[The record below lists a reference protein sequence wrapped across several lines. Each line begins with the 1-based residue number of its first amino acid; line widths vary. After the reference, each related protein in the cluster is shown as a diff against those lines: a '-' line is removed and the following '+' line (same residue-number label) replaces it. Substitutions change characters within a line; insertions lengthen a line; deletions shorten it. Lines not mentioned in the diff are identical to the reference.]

1 MKNQKNES
9 SSGKARTSALD
20 GLGSAPAVEAR
31 PDWVT
36 DMDAPLLRRAA
47 QRKRRV
53 GDEQEVVDSSSDG
66 VVMSDVTGTVVAQLD
81 SALISGATS
90 GASSAAASVTTTGLT
105 AAGVT
110 GTAAGAASAASALA
124 ASSATAVTT
133 TTLSTAASVGS
144 FSSLASVAGG
154 AVALG
159 AAGGGGGGGSGVVAS
174 DPTPLPP
181 SNPYPGPDAQTL
193 DLGHTGDAHAVH
205 RLSVDGAALP
215 AGILN
220 KSLVIDLGANFGAYQ
235 GTLFYTDKTGDVVT
249 THVVVY
255 RDVNNVLGTAVNDQI
270 SGHVGANVLD
280 GAGGDDVIY
289 GGGGL
294 DTLRGGA
301 GQDWVL
307 FTPLTRGE
315 AAGPYDDGV
324 YVNLAGTHA
333 SLSGVVGIYRSA
345 SQTNGAFMEASGF
358 EHVAGSQGADTLI
371 GSDADNILV
380 GFAGDDWLEG
390 GDGNDQLFGGAA
402 QSLGNQLFGGA
413 GKDFF
418 WAGYDLNPVLRA
430 LTITGTTELL
440 SSTGAFEP
448 LLDVTGISEVVNTSV
463 VRDWNAA
470 EDGLLVSAT
479 AVAVIGGL
487 YGQANWNG
495 ADVVDLRTHVSNLG
509 VENLGIIKVAAGA
522 GNNQIY
528 TTNGIEQLWVGYQFP
543 LTGGWV
549 NGMGSLDTSG
559 VASDII
565 WGWDDQTNRRDQLH
579 VAFNS
584 TAVIGLLQGKADWS
598 ANDTVDLRQQV
609 TNAGSIVVSTGAGN
623 NTVYGSSGADLV
635 YGSSGAGHYNQVW
648 SGAGVDVL
656 YVGTNRN
663 AADGASSTVAS
674 RDLIWD
680 YSAVNDMLN
689 VSSAGVAVLA
699 LLDGLS
705 NWDSDNTVDFSTMHI
720 NNSGIVMIALG
731 AGNDRFQ
738 GSTGAD
744 HVYGGSSTVNG
755 NQLWG
760 GAGADR
766 FYVGYNYNP
775 LAGAVDDA
783 AGRSELAPGETGVDV
798 IHDWQ
803 NNVDALTIGSRGQ
816 AVIGGLGVSGWTN
829 WSGND
834 TVNVSTATNLGVI
847 KLAAGT
853 GTNNL
858 YLSSGTDQVW
868 SGYQFTRTGSGFSD
882 YTIDGYATPTVL
894 TTSVDVL
901 WGWDSQSLR
910 RDQLNVSAQGTAV
923 MASLQGMNPDD
934 ANRWD
939 GNDTV
944 DLRTQV
950 NNAGLIDIAAGA
962 GSNTLYGSGGNDHF
976 YVGYT
981 FDGSGTAQY
990 KSGDLAIDTIH
1001 GWNAQEWTS
1010 GTFPAD
1016 WHADTNW
1023 NGAAAADNSY
1033 DSLTVHA
1040 GSTARI
1046 ASLSGTSASDATR
1059 WDGSQTVDLRSHVAN
1074 DGVIEVWTGSGSD
1087 YIYGSAGRDLIYS
1100 GPGMDNVWGGAG
1112 NDVFYAGYSPSWA
1125 PFGADAAEPRIWD
1138 WQNGIDGLRISANS
1152 YVVVSGLWGM
1162 DSSNVNR
1169 WSGNDTVDLRT
1180 DVVNNGKII
1189 VESSDGNDTIYG
1201 SSGVDWIN
1209 PGAGYN
1215 TLDLSNGGS
1224 DRVYLD
1230 NFLTRTQ
1237 ISGFSADDR
1246 IYLDTRVLQ
1255 SFIDQRHIIT
1265 PAGYSITTAAP
1276 NLTSTDAISSG
1287 QDYNKGSF
1295 ITSQLTYG
1303 ATYNGTLQAY
1313 NANPKDPDFNVYGG
1327 IGDGILRFG
1336 WTTNGAWNNVAYES
1350 AYLTGKIAVIG
1361 AGSVSIAIGSS
1372 LAGIPFVGPF
1382 LAIPFWVNGGL
1393 MLNDGI
1399 NNVAPYLN
1407 PVYSGGGVL
1416 ASGASTITADKATT
1430 SAVGTW
1436 NPLNFLDFY
1445 DVKSSGG
1452 YVQSLE
1458 IAGQQPGYT
1467 AVPSGVPVP
1476 GTGIQ
1481 FPYTYYQAPALTGV
1495 ASYLA
1500 VYNGTNGTDGE
1511 TFIYLV
1517 ASRDALIQNNEAILI
1532 AQVNGRVDASQLV
1545 MYNGGT
1551 DTEYLRYFN
1560 NSVVQPAIPAEP
1572 DVAPTGISAVTAGK
1586 TVLYKASFTPVGLVK
1601 TEGSGT
1607 VTESDVVTFSGLRL
1621 GEKISLG
1628 GLIFTA
1634 SQTLTGAQVAA
1645 AFASPNTAGGN
1656 GSYSGAL
1663 TGWTTSSLSSDSLTF
1678 TSTTAHQN
1686 VSDLSAT
1693 INTQVRYVDLAGYN
1707 ALQNS
1712 AGVSGLYATQAFTN
1726 DTSLSVK
1733 ITFDKPLTAN
1743 DTVNV
1748 YLDGGASIGTYM
1760 GRVSSTKVDG
1770 TDTVHETTA
1779 VTFKGL
1785 ASGETVS
1792 LAGLAFT
1799 ASRNV
1804 TAQEVATAFQ
1814 NVANGSVTGAGSSYG
1829 TYSGTLTGWAAGSSS
1844 GVTVTFTSAAFGN
1857 VSDLVE
1863 ELIVPVALSSTDG
1876 LKAIRVDV
1884 GTTDFTSQVQRTVT
1898 LDTTPPSATDIK
1910 ISDSETS
1917 LFVVSNEPGSVT
1929 LKAANGSALAVA
1941 SLLDTDSGDAKQGE
1955 IQLTASNTTAT
1966 LVVSDIF
1973 GKSTELTSSTIKLGS
1988 NGDDTTSLGTA
1999 GARLADAFIYGFAGN
2014 DVIYAGNGGAKIYG
2028 GAGNDSIYAGS
2039 GTDFITGGTGAD
2051 ILAGGGGADV
2061 FIFASGDSDP
2071 VGGASYNN
2079 ATGQDHI
2086 IDWGTGDQIVIS
2098 ATLNSN
2104 FNITTGVVVGTG
2116 AATSGATGDK
2126 GTAANFLDS
2135 TYLVD
2140 LGGTAG
2146 FELAV
2151 KVTSDGSTKAFS
2163 TNADAQN
2170 ATVLN
2175 LQLGNAGYSVVA
2187 GNNDDAIMGGSGSDT
2202 ITGGRGADNL
2212 TGGAGS
2218 NIFVFNSGV
2227 GNYSDSTQKVIA
2239 GDGNDRGQDTI
2250 TDFKFTADTQGGV
2263 DSIKVVAVDVNN
2275 FVHGTN
2281 TSIGTGLGS
2290 TGSDAGAFANYVG
2303 LIGLNQT
2310 SSGFGDVGDIAISF
2324 GASLNEAK
2332 FESRLSYDLTGT
2344 SGNDTLTGGGLNDTL
2359 TGGAGKDILS
2369 GGAGSDVFVFNAG
2382 DSSVSAYDLIT
2393 DMALGDDV
2401 LKLVGTPAIGVA
2413 TTVVDGIDSANIHS
2427 HRIVNGLLTFGGA
2440 DAYASALDVNAFTLA
2455 DAVAYLQANINDSGQ
2470 TVVFRQAGHSYV
2482 FQHTSADPSV
2492 HTSDLLIQLSNI
2504 TTVAGLTDVAH
2515 PVANYLFIA

>member
-1 MKNQKNES
+1 MLRHWAVFFGLIWYFLQVNVKKIKFAEINLVKVVIRYSVNSNHISVASMKNQKNES
-9 SSGKARTSALD
+9 PGSKNRAPVLD
-20 GLGSAPAVEAR
+20 KLGSIPMQETR
-31 PDWVT
+31 PDWGAS
-36 DMDAPLLRRAA
+36 MESPLLRRAV
-47 QRKRRV
+47 QHKRRV
-53 GDEQEVVDSSSDG
+53 SDEQEVVGSSSDG
-66 VVMSDVTGTVVAQLD
+66 VVMSDVTGMVVAQLD
-81 SALISGATS
+81 SALLSGATS

-159 AAGGGGGGGSGVVAS
+159 AAAGGGGGGSGVVAT
-174 DPTPLPP
+174 DPTPVPP
-181 SNPYPGPDAQTL
+181 ANPYPGPDAQTL
-193 DLGHTGDAHAVH
+193 DLGNSGDAHAVH
-205 RLSVDGAALP
+205 RLSVDGAGLP

-270 SGHVGANVLD
+270 SGHAGANVLD

-301 GQDWVL
+301 GRDWVL

-315 AAGPYDDGV
+315 VAGPYDDGV
-324 YVNLAGTHA
+324 YVSLAGTHA

-345 SQTNGAFMEASGF
+345 SQTSGTFMEASSF
-358 EHVAGSQGADTLI
+358 EHAAGSQGADTLL
-371 GSDADNILV
+371 GTDADNILV

-402 QSLGNQLFGGA
+402 QSLGNQLLGGR

-440 SSTGAFEP
+440 SSPDAFDP
-448 LLDVTGISEVVNTSV
+448 LFNVTGISEVVNTSV

-487 YGQANWNG
+487 SGKTDWNG
-495 ADVVDLRTHVSNLG
+495 ADVVDLRTHDTNLG
-509 VENLGIIKVAAGA
+509 VVNLGVIKVAAGA
-522 GNNQIY
+522 GSNEID
-528 TTNGIEQLWVGYQFP
+528 TTVGIEQLWVGYQYS
-543 LTGGWV
+543 LAGDWV
-549 NGMGSLDTSG
+549 DGMGSPVTSG

-579 VAFNS
+579 VALNS
-584 TAVIGLLQGKADWS
+584 TAVIGLLQGKSDWD

-609 TNAGSIVVSTGAGN
+609 TNAGSIVVSTGVGN

-648 SGAGVDVL
+648 SGAGADVL
-656 YVGTNRN
+656 NVGTNRH
-663 AADGASSTVAS
+663 AADGALSTEVS
-674 RDLIWD
+674 KDLIWD

-689 VSSAGVAVLA
+689 VSSSGVAVLA

-705 NWDSDNTVDFSTMHI
+705 NWDADNTVDFSTMRI

-731 AGNDRFQ
+731 SGNDRFR

-744 HVYGGSSTVNG
+744 HVYGGASTVNG

-798 IHDWQ
+798 IHDWE
-803 NNVDALTIGSRGQ
+803 NGVDAMTIGSRGQ
-816 AVIGGLGVSGWTN
+816 AIVGGLRNVAD

-858 YLSSGTDQVW
+858 YLSAGTDQVW

-882 YTIDGYATPTVL
+882 YTIDGYTTPTLL

-901 WGWDSQSLR
+901 WGWDSQSVR
-910 RDQLNVSAQGTAV
+910 RDQLNVSAQGTAAI
-923 MASLQGMNPDD
+923 ASLLGMDSSNT
-934 ANRWD
+934 RWD
-939 GNDTV
+939 GNDTI
-944 DLRTQV
+944 DLRAQV
-950 NNAGLIDIAAGA
+950 NNAGLIKIAAGA
-962 GSNTLYGSGGNDHF
+962 GSNTLYGSSGNDHF
-976 YVGYT
+976 HVGYT
-981 FDGSGTAQY
+981 LDDSGNAQY
-990 KSGDLAIDTIH
+990 KTGDVAIDTIY
-1001 GWNAQEWTS
+1001 GWNAQAWTH
-1010 GTFPAD
+1010 GAFAGD
-1016 WHADTNW
+1016 WHSGTNW
-1023 NGAAAADNSY
+1023 NGAAADDSSY

-1046 ASLSGTSASDATR
+1046 SSLSGTSASDATR
-1059 WDGSQTVDLRSHVAN
+1059 WDGSQTVDLRSHVTN
-1074 DGVIEVWTGSGSD
+1074 DGVIEIWTGSGSD

-1125 PFGADAAEPRIWD
+1125 PFGADAAEPRVWD

-1152 YVVVSGLWGM
+1152 YVVMSGLWGM
-1162 DSSNVNR
+1162 DSTNANR
-1169 WSGNDTVDLRT
+1169 WSGNDTVDLRS

-1215 TLDLSNGGS
+1215 TLDLSNGGN
-1224 DRVYLD
+1224 DRIYLD

-1287 QDYNKGSF
+1287 QYYDKGSF

-1313 NANPKDPDFNVYGG
+1313 NADPKDPDFNVYGG
-1327 IGDGILRFG
+1327 VGDGILRFG
-1336 WTTNGAWNNVAYES
+1336 WSTNGAWNNVAYES

-1416 ASGASTITADKATT
+1416 DSGASTITADKATT

-1436 NPLNFLDFY
+1436 NALNFLDFY
-1445 DVKSSGG
+1445 DVKSSSGF
-1452 YVQSLE
+1452 VQSLE

-1467 AVPSGVPVP
+1467 AVPSGATVP
-1476 GTGIQ
+1476 GTNIT

-1517 ASRDALIQNNEAILI
+1517 ASRDALIQNNETILI
-1532 AQVNGRVDASQLV
+1532 AQVNGRVTADQLV

-1551 DTEYLRYFN
+1551 DSEYLRYFN
-1560 NSVVQPAIPAEP
+1560 NTIEAPVFPPNPTIAPTSIIATAGDGKQVLYRVSYTRSAVDVVDYVSKSAYDTLVADAQLAEP
-1572 DVAPTGISAVTAGK
+1572 TVTNLNLQGVYTNENSVSVTIAFDTALVASDVLKMYVGSTQVGANITGVTGSSYTVNLDISAVSDGTN
-1586 TVLYKASFTPVGLVK
+1586 
-1601 TEGSGT
+1601 T
-1607 VTESDVVTFSGLRL
+1607 VTAIVSNAQGFESQGGVSFVRDTKAPNITDASSNMVIVTD
-1621 GEKISLG
+1621 
-1628 GLIFTA
+1628 TA
-1634 SQTLTGAQVAA
+1634 S
-1645 AFASPNTAGGN
+1645 
-1656 GSYSGAL
+1656 
-1663 TGWTTSSLSSDSLTF
+1663 
-1678 TSTTAHQN
+1678 
-1686 VSDLSAT
+1686 
-1693 INTQVRYVDLAGYN
+1693 
-1707 ALQNS
+1707 
-1712 AGVSGLYATQAFTN
+1712 
-1726 DTSLSVK
+1726 
-1733 ITFDKPLTAN
+1733 
-1743 DTVNV
+1743 
-1748 YLDGGASIGTYM
+1748 SII
-1760 GRVSSTKVDG
+1760 
-1770 TDTVHETTA
+1770 
-1779 VTFKGL
+1779 VT
-1785 ASGETVS
+1785 
-1792 LAGLAFT
+1792 
-1799 ASRNV
+1799 
-1804 TAQEVATAFQ
+1804 
-1814 NVANGSVTGAGSSYG
+1814 
-1829 TYSGTLTGWAAGSSS
+1829 
-1844 GVTVTFTSAAFGN
+1844 
-1857 VSDLVE
+1857 
-1863 ELIVPVALSSTDG
+1863 
-1876 LKAIRVDV
+1876 
-1884 GTTDFTSQVQRTVT
+1884 
-1898 LDTTPPSATDIK
+1898 
-1910 ISDSETS
+1910 
-1917 LFVVSNEPGSVT
+1917 SNEPGVARLDSAAVKLTDASGNQATFTLAEQSSVTTQALSVEDIFGLSTALGSVT
-1929 LKAANGSALAVA
+1929 LGTSGNDGTALVPVSSSAQYVYGFG
-1941 SLLDTDSGDAKQGE
+1941 GDD
-1955 IQLTASNTTAT
+1955 
-1966 LVVSDIF
+1966 V
-1973 GKSTELTSSTIKLGS
+1973 LTSSY
-1988 NGDDTTSLGTA
+1988 A
-1999 GARLADAFIYGFAGN
+1999 GANNL
-2014 DVIYAGNGGAKIYG
+2014 GANLYG
-2028 GAGNDSIYAGS
+2028 GAGNDTLIGS
-2039 GTDFITGGTGAD
+2039 VDKNNTF
-2051 ILAGGGGADV
+2051 
-2061 FIFASGDSDP
+2061 
-2071 VGGASYNN
+2071 VGGAGRDILDLHGGNN
-2079 ATGQDHI
+2079 TLIWNAVATSSGSVLASSDSNSIAKDHVYDFRTGLDTLMVVATGVNSVDLTTLQHTIADPYKGSTAAFTQLSI
-2086 IDWGTGDQIVIS
+2086 NLDGITDATGTGDLVVEF
-2098 ATLNSN
+2098 AGTYAPADLLNALS
-2104 FNITTGVVVGTG
+2104 FN
-2116 AATSGATGDK
+2116 
-2126 GTAANFLDS
+2126 
-2135 TYLVD
+2135 
-2140 LGGTAG
+2140 
-2146 FELAV
+2146 
-2151 KVTSDGSTKAFS
+2151 
-2163 TNADAQN
+2163 
-2170 ATVLN
+2170 
-2175 LQLGNAGYSVVA
+2175 
-2187 GNNDDAIMGGSGSDT
+2187 
-2202 ITGGRGADNL
+2202 
-2212 TGGAGS
+2212 
-2218 NIFVFNSGV
+2218 
-2227 GNYSDSTQKVIA
+2227 
-2239 GDGNDRGQDTI
+2239 
-2250 TDFKFTADTQGGV
+2250 
-2263 DSIKVVAVDVNN
+2263 
-2275 FVHGTN
+2275 
-2281 TSIGTGLGS
+2281 
-2290 TGSDAGAFANYVG
+2290 
-2303 LIGLNQT
+2303 
-2310 SSGFGDVGDIAISF
+2310 
-2324 GASLNEAK
+2324 
-2332 FESRLSYDLTGT
+2332 LTGT
-2344 SGNDTLTGGGLNDTL
+2344 SGADTLKGSVNADTF
-2359 TGGAGKDILS
+2359 TGGAGADT
-2369 GGAGSDVFVFNAG
+2369 FVFAAG
-2382 DSSVSAYDLIT
+2382 DSTPTVSTKTVGSNSVTTVAGYDVIT
-2393 DMALGDDV
+2393 DMTLSEDIVDLSGV
-2401 LKLVGTPAIGVA
+2401 PAIA
-2413 TTVVDGIDSANIHS
+2413 TDTAGFNGIDSANIKSHS
-2427 HRIVNGLLTFGGA
+2427 IVNGLLTFGGA

-2455 DAVAYLQANINDSGQ
+2455 DAVAYLQANITGSGQ
-2470 TVVFRQAGHSYV
+2470 AVVFRQDSHSYV

-2492 HTSDLLIQLSNI
+2492 HSSDLLIQLSNI

>member
-1 MKNQKNES
+1 MLRHWAVFFGLIWYFLQVNVKKIKFAEINLVKVVIRYSVNSNHISVASMKNQKNES
-9 SSGKARTSALD
+9 PGSKNRAPVLD
-20 GLGSAPAVEAR
+20 KLGSIPMQETR
-31 PDWVT
+31 PDWGAS
-36 DMDAPLLRRAA
+36 MESPLLRRAV
-47 QRKRRV
+47 QHKRRV
-53 GDEQEVVDSSSDG
+53 SDEQEVVDSSSDG
-66 VVMSDVTGTVVAQLD
+66 VVMSDVTGMVVAQLD
-81 SALISGATS
+81 SALLSGATS

-159 AAGGGGGGGSGVVAS
+159 AAAGGGGGGSGVVAT
-174 DPTPLPP
+174 DPTPVPP
-181 SNPYPGPDAQTL
+181 ANPYPGPDAQTL
-193 DLGHTGDAHAVH
+193 DLGNSGDAHAVH
-205 RLSVDGAALP
+205 RLSVDGAGLP

-270 SGHVGANVLD
+270 SGHAGANVLD

-301 GQDWVL
+301 GRDWVL

-315 AAGPYDDGV
+315 VAGPYDDGV
-324 YVNLAGTHA
+324 YVSLAGTHA

-345 SQTNGAFMEASGF
+345 SQTSGTFMEASSF
-358 EHVAGSQGADTLI
+358 EHAAGSQGADTLL
-371 GSDADNILV
+371 GTDADNILV

-402 QSLGNQLFGGA
+402 QSLGNQLLGGR

-440 SSTGAFEP
+440 SSPDAFDP
-448 LLDVTGISEVVNTSV
+448 LFNVTGISEVVNTSV

-487 YGQANWNG
+487 SGKTDWNG
-495 ADVVDLRTHVSNLG
+495 ADVVDLRTHDTNLG
-509 VENLGIIKVAAGA
+509 VVNLGVIKVAAGA
-522 GNNQIY
+522 GSNEID
-528 TTNGIEQLWVGYQFP
+528 TTVGIEQLWVGYQYS
-543 LTGGWV
+543 LAGDWV
-549 NGMGSLDTSG
+549 DGMGSPVTSG

-579 VAFNS
+579 VALNS
-584 TAVIGLLQGKADWS
+584 TAVIGLLQGKSDWD

-609 TNAGSIVVSTGAGN
+609 TNAGSIVVSTGVGN

-648 SGAGVDVL
+648 SGAGADVL
-656 YVGTNRN
+656 NVGTNRH
-663 AADGASSTVAS
+663 AADGALSTEVS
-674 RDLIWD
+674 KDLIWD

-689 VSSAGVAVLA
+689 VSSSGVAVLA

-705 NWDSDNTVDFSTMHI
+705 NWDADNTVDFSTMRI

-731 AGNDRFQ
+731 SGNDRFR

-744 HVYGGSSTVNG
+744 HVYGGASTVNG

-798 IHDWQ
+798 IHDWE
-803 NNVDALTIGSRGQ
+803 NGVDAMTIGSRGQ
-816 AVIGGLGVSGWTN
+816 AIVGGLRNVAD

-858 YLSSGTDQVW
+858 YLSAGTDQVW

-882 YTIDGYATPTVL
+882 YTIDGYTTPTLL

-901 WGWDSQSLR
+901 WGWDSQSVR
-910 RDQLNVSAQGTAV
+910 RDQLNVSAQGTAAI
-923 MASLQGMNPDD
+923 ASLLGMDSSNT
-934 ANRWD
+934 RWD
-939 GNDTV
+939 GNDTI
-944 DLRTQV
+944 DLRAQV
-950 NNAGLIDIAAGA
+950 NNAGLIKIAAGA
-962 GSNTLYGSGGNDHF
+962 GSNTLYGSSGNDHF
-976 YVGYT
+976 HVGYT
-981 FDGSGTAQY
+981 LDDSGNAQY
-990 KSGDLAIDTIH
+990 KTGDVAIDTIY
-1001 GWNAQEWTS
+1001 GWNAQAWTH
-1010 GTFPAD
+1010 GAFAGD
-1016 WHADTNW
+1016 WHSGTNW
-1023 NGAAAADNSY
+1023 NGAAADDSSY

-1046 ASLSGTSASDATR
+1046 SSLSGTSASDATR
-1059 WDGSQTVDLRSHVAN
+1059 WDGSQTVDLRSHVTN
-1074 DGVIEVWTGSGSD
+1074 DGVIEIWTGSGSD

-1125 PFGADAAEPRIWD
+1125 PFGADAAEPRVWD

-1152 YVVVSGLWGM
+1152 YVVMSGLWGM
-1162 DSSNVNR
+1162 DSTNANR
-1169 WSGNDTVDLRT
+1169 WSGNDTVDLRS

-1215 TLDLSNGGS
+1215 TLDLSNGGN
-1224 DRVYLD
+1224 DRIYLD

-1287 QDYNKGSF
+1287 QYYDKGSF

-1313 NANPKDPDFNVYGG
+1313 NADPKDPDFNVYGG
-1327 IGDGILRFG
+1327 VGDGILRFG
-1336 WTTNGAWNNVAYES
+1336 WSTNGAWNNVAYES

-1416 ASGASTITADKATT
+1416 DSGASTITADKATT

-1436 NPLNFLDFY
+1436 NALNFLDFY
-1445 DVKSSGG
+1445 DVKSSSGF
-1452 YVQSLE
+1452 VQSLE

-1467 AVPSGVPVP
+1467 AVPSGATVP
-1476 GTGIQ
+1476 GTNIT

-1517 ASRDALIQNNEAILI
+1517 ASRDALIQNNETILI
-1532 AQVNGRVDASQLV
+1532 AQVNGRVTADQLV

-1551 DTEYLRYFN
+1551 DSEYLRYFN
-1560 NSVVQPAIPAEP
+1560 NTIEAPVFPPNPTIAPTSIIATAGDGKQVLYRVSYTRSAVDVVDYVSKSAYDTLVADAQLAEP
-1572 DVAPTGISAVTAGK
+1572 TVTNLNLQGVYTNENSVSVTIAFDTALVASDVLKMYVGSTQVGANITGVTGSSYTVNLDISAVSDGTN
-1586 TVLYKASFTPVGLVK
+1586 
-1601 TEGSGT
+1601 T
-1607 VTESDVVTFSGLRL
+1607 VTAIVSNAQGFESQGGVSFVRDTKAPNITDASSNMVIVTD
-1621 GEKISLG
+1621 
-1628 GLIFTA
+1628 TA
-1634 SQTLTGAQVAA
+1634 S
-1645 AFASPNTAGGN
+1645 
-1656 GSYSGAL
+1656 
-1663 TGWTTSSLSSDSLTF
+1663 
-1678 TSTTAHQN
+1678 
-1686 VSDLSAT
+1686 
-1693 INTQVRYVDLAGYN
+1693 
-1707 ALQNS
+1707 
-1712 AGVSGLYATQAFTN
+1712 
-1726 DTSLSVK
+1726 
-1733 ITFDKPLTAN
+1733 
-1743 DTVNV
+1743 
-1748 YLDGGASIGTYM
+1748 SII
-1760 GRVSSTKVDG
+1760 
-1770 TDTVHETTA
+1770 
-1779 VTFKGL
+1779 VT
-1785 ASGETVS
+1785 
-1792 LAGLAFT
+1792 
-1799 ASRNV
+1799 
-1804 TAQEVATAFQ
+1804 
-1814 NVANGSVTGAGSSYG
+1814 
-1829 TYSGTLTGWAAGSSS
+1829 
-1844 GVTVTFTSAAFGN
+1844 
-1857 VSDLVE
+1857 
-1863 ELIVPVALSSTDG
+1863 
-1876 LKAIRVDV
+1876 
-1884 GTTDFTSQVQRTVT
+1884 
-1898 LDTTPPSATDIK
+1898 
-1910 ISDSETS
+1910 
-1917 LFVVSNEPGSVT
+1917 SNEPGVARLDSAAVKLTDASGNQATFTLAEQSSVTTQALSVEDIFGLSTALGSVT
-1929 LKAANGSALAVA
+1929 LGTSGNDGTALVPVSSSAQYVYGFG
-1941 SLLDTDSGDAKQGE
+1941 GDD
-1955 IQLTASNTTAT
+1955 
-1966 LVVSDIF
+1966 V
-1973 GKSTELTSSTIKLGS
+1973 LTSSY
-1988 NGDDTTSLGTA
+1988 A
-1999 GARLADAFIYGFAGN
+1999 GANNL
-2014 DVIYAGNGGAKIYG
+2014 GANLYG
-2028 GAGNDSIYAGS
+2028 GAGNDTLIGS
-2039 GTDFITGGTGAD
+2039 VDKNNTF
-2051 ILAGGGGADV
+2051 
-2061 FIFASGDSDP
+2061 
-2071 VGGASYNN
+2071 VGGAGRDILDLHGGNN
-2079 ATGQDHI
+2079 TLIWNAVATSSGSVLASSDSNSIAKDHVYDFRTGLDTLMVVATGVNSVDLTTLQHTIADPYKGSTAAFTQLSI
-2086 IDWGTGDQIVIS
+2086 NLDGITDATGTGDLVVEF
-2098 ATLNSN
+2098 AGTYAPADLLNALS
-2104 FNITTGVVVGTG
+2104 FN
-2116 AATSGATGDK
+2116 
-2126 GTAANFLDS
+2126 
-2135 TYLVD
+2135 
-2140 LGGTAG
+2140 
-2146 FELAV
+2146 
-2151 KVTSDGSTKAFS
+2151 
-2163 TNADAQN
+2163 
-2170 ATVLN
+2170 
-2175 LQLGNAGYSVVA
+2175 
-2187 GNNDDAIMGGSGSDT
+2187 
-2202 ITGGRGADNL
+2202 
-2212 TGGAGS
+2212 
-2218 NIFVFNSGV
+2218 
-2227 GNYSDSTQKVIA
+2227 
-2239 GDGNDRGQDTI
+2239 
-2250 TDFKFTADTQGGV
+2250 
-2263 DSIKVVAVDVNN
+2263 
-2275 FVHGTN
+2275 
-2281 TSIGTGLGS
+2281 
-2290 TGSDAGAFANYVG
+2290 
-2303 LIGLNQT
+2303 
-2310 SSGFGDVGDIAISF
+2310 
-2324 GASLNEAK
+2324 
-2332 FESRLSYDLTGT
+2332 LTGT
-2344 SGNDTLTGGGLNDTL
+2344 SGADTLKGSVNADTF
-2359 TGGAGKDILS
+2359 TGGAGADT
-2369 GGAGSDVFVFNAG
+2369 FVFAAG
-2382 DSSVSAYDLIT
+2382 DSTPTVSTKTVGSNSVTTVAGYDVIT
-2393 DMALGDDV
+2393 DMTLSEDIVDLSGV
-2401 LKLVGTPAIGVA
+2401 PAIA
-2413 TTVVDGIDSANIHS
+2413 TDTAGFNGIDSANIKSHS
-2427 HRIVNGLLTFGGA
+2427 IVNGLLTFGGA

-2455 DAVAYLQANINDSGQ
+2455 DAVAYLQANITGSGQ
-2470 TVVFRQAGHSYV
+2470 AVVFRQDSHSYV
-2482 FQHTSADPSV
+2482 FQHTSVDPSV

-2504 TTVAGLTDVAH
+2504 TTVAGLTDVAP

>member
-1 MKNQKNES
+1 MLRHWAVFFGLIWYFLQVNVKKIKFAEINLVKVVIRYSVNSNHISVASMKNQKNES
-9 SSGKARTSALD
+9 PGSKNRAPVLD
-20 GLGSAPAVEAR
+20 KLGSIPMQETR
-31 PDWVT
+31 PDWGAS
-36 DMDAPLLRRAA
+36 MESPLLRRAV
-47 QRKRRV
+47 QHKRRV
-53 GDEQEVVDSSSDG
+53 SDEQEVVDSSSDG
-66 VVMSDVTGTVVAQLD
+66 VVMSDVTGMVVAQLD
-81 SALISGATS
+81 SALLSGATS

-159 AAGGGGGGGSGVVAS
+159 AAAGGGGGGSGVVAT
-174 DPTPLPP
+174 DPTPVPP
-181 SNPYPGPDAQTL
+181 ANPYPGPDAQIL
-193 DLGHTGDAHAVH
+193 DLGNSGDAHAVH
-205 RLSVDGAALP
+205 RLSVDGAGLP

-270 SGHVGANVLD
+270 SGHAGANVLD

-301 GQDWVL
+301 GRDWVL

-315 AAGPYDDGV
+315 VAGPYDDGV
-324 YVNLAGTHA
+324 YVSLAGTHA

-345 SQTNGAFMEASGF
+345 SQTSGTFMEASSF
-358 EHVAGSQGADTLI
+358 EHAAGSQGADTLL
-371 GSDADNILV
+371 GTDADNILV

-402 QSLGNQLFGGA
+402 QSLGNQLLGGR

-440 SSTGAFEP
+440 SSPDAFDP
-448 LLDVTGISEVVNTSV
+448 LFNVTGISEVVNTSV

-487 YGQANWNG
+487 SGKTDWNG
-495 ADVVDLRTHVSNLG
+495 ADVVDLRTHDTNLG
-509 VENLGIIKVAAGA
+509 VVNLGVIKVAAGA
-522 GNNQIY
+522 GSNEID
-528 TTNGIEQLWVGYQFP
+528 TTVGIEQLWVGYQYS
-543 LTGGWV
+543 LAGDWV
-549 NGMGSLDTSG
+549 DGMGSPVTSG

-579 VAFNS
+579 VALNS
-584 TAVIGLLQGKADWS
+584 TAVIGLLQGKSDWD

-609 TNAGSIVVSTGAGN
+609 TNAGSIVVSTGVGN

-648 SGAGVDVL
+648 SGAGADVL
-656 YVGTNRN
+656 NVGTNRH
-663 AADGASSTVAS
+663 AADGALSTEVS
-674 RDLIWD
+674 KDLIWD

-689 VSSAGVAVLA
+689 VSSSGVAVLA

-705 NWDSDNTVDFSTMHI
+705 NWDADNTVDFSTMRI

-731 AGNDRFQ
+731 SGNDRFR

-744 HVYGGSSTVNG
+744 HVYGGASTVNG

-798 IHDWQ
+798 IHDWE
-803 NNVDALTIGSRGQ
+803 NGVDAMTIGSRGQ
-816 AVIGGLGVSGWTN
+816 AIVGGLRNVAD

-858 YLSSGTDQVW
+858 YLSAGTDQVW

-882 YTIDGYATPTVL
+882 YTIDGYTTPTLL

-901 WGWDSQSLR
+901 WGWDSQSVR
-910 RDQLNVSAQGTAV
+910 RDQLNVSAQGTAAI
-923 MASLQGMNPDD
+923 ASLLGMDSSNT
-934 ANRWD
+934 RWD
-939 GNDTV
+939 GNDTI
-944 DLRTQV
+944 DLRAQV
-950 NNAGLIDIAAGA
+950 NNAGLIKIAAGA
-962 GSNTLYGSGGNDHF
+962 GSNTLYGSSGNDHF
-976 YVGYT
+976 HVGYT
-981 FDGSGTAQY
+981 LDDSGNAQY
-990 KSGDLAIDTIH
+990 KTGDVAIDTIY
-1001 GWNAQEWTS
+1001 GWNAQAWTH
-1010 GTFPAD
+1010 GAFAGD
-1016 WHADTNW
+1016 WHSGTNW
-1023 NGAAAADNSY
+1023 NGAAADDSSY

-1046 ASLSGTSASDATR
+1046 SSLSGTSASDATR
-1059 WDGSQTVDLRSHVAN
+1059 WDGSQTVDLRSHVTN
-1074 DGVIEVWTGSGSD
+1074 DGVIEIWTGSGSD

-1125 PFGADAAEPRIWD
+1125 PFGADAAEPRVWD

-1152 YVVVSGLWGM
+1152 YVVMSGLWGM
-1162 DSSNVNR
+1162 DSTNANR
-1169 WSGNDTVDLRT
+1169 WSGNDTVDLRS

-1215 TLDLSNGGS
+1215 TLDLSNGGN
-1224 DRVYLD
+1224 DRIYLD

-1287 QDYNKGSF
+1287 QYYDKGSF

-1313 NANPKDPDFNVYGG
+1313 NADPKDPDFNVYGG
-1327 IGDGILRFG
+1327 VGDGILRFG
-1336 WTTNGAWNNVAYES
+1336 WSTNGAWNNVAYES

-1416 ASGASTITADKATT
+1416 DSGASTITADRATT

-1436 NPLNFLDFY
+1436 NALNFLDFY
-1445 DVKSSGG
+1445 DVKSSSGF
-1452 YVQSLE
+1452 VQSLE

-1467 AVPSGVPVP
+1467 AVPSGATVP
-1476 GTGIQ
+1476 GTNIT

-1517 ASRDALIQNNEAILI
+1517 ASRDALIQNNETILI
-1532 AQVNGRVDASQLV
+1532 AQVNGRVTADQLV

-1551 DTEYLRYFN
+1551 DSEYLRYFN
-1560 NSVVQPAIPAEP
+1560 NTIEAPVFPPNPTIAPTSIIATAGDGKQVLYRVSYTRSAVDVVDYVSKSAYDTLVADAQLAEP
-1572 DVAPTGISAVTAGK
+1572 TVTNLNLQGVYTNENSVSVTIAFDTALVASDVLKMYVGSTQVGANITGVTGSSYTVNLDISAVSDGTN
-1586 TVLYKASFTPVGLVK
+1586 
-1601 TEGSGT
+1601 T
-1607 VTESDVVTFSGLRL
+1607 VTAIVSNAQGFESQGGVSFVRDTKAPNITDASSNMVIVTD
-1621 GEKISLG
+1621 
-1628 GLIFTA
+1628 TA
-1634 SQTLTGAQVAA
+1634 S
-1645 AFASPNTAGGN
+1645 
-1656 GSYSGAL
+1656 
-1663 TGWTTSSLSSDSLTF
+1663 
-1678 TSTTAHQN
+1678 
-1686 VSDLSAT
+1686 
-1693 INTQVRYVDLAGYN
+1693 
-1707 ALQNS
+1707 
-1712 AGVSGLYATQAFTN
+1712 
-1726 DTSLSVK
+1726 
-1733 ITFDKPLTAN
+1733 
-1743 DTVNV
+1743 
-1748 YLDGGASIGTYM
+1748 SII
-1760 GRVSSTKVDG
+1760 
-1770 TDTVHETTA
+1770 
-1779 VTFKGL
+1779 VT
-1785 ASGETVS
+1785 
-1792 LAGLAFT
+1792 
-1799 ASRNV
+1799 
-1804 TAQEVATAFQ
+1804 
-1814 NVANGSVTGAGSSYG
+1814 
-1829 TYSGTLTGWAAGSSS
+1829 
-1844 GVTVTFTSAAFGN
+1844 
-1857 VSDLVE
+1857 
-1863 ELIVPVALSSTDG
+1863 
-1876 LKAIRVDV
+1876 
-1884 GTTDFTSQVQRTVT
+1884 
-1898 LDTTPPSATDIK
+1898 
-1910 ISDSETS
+1910 
-1917 LFVVSNEPGSVT
+1917 SNEPGVARLDSAAVKLTDASGNQATFTLAEQSSVTTQALSVEDIFGLSTALGSVT
-1929 LKAANGSALAVA
+1929 LGTSGNDGTALVPVSSSAQYVYGFG
-1941 SLLDTDSGDAKQGE
+1941 GDD
-1955 IQLTASNTTAT
+1955 
-1966 LVVSDIF
+1966 V
-1973 GKSTELTSSTIKLGS
+1973 LTSSY
-1988 NGDDTTSLGTA
+1988 A
-1999 GARLADAFIYGFAGN
+1999 GANNL
-2014 DVIYAGNGGAKIYG
+2014 GANLYG
-2028 GAGNDSIYAGS
+2028 GAGNDTLIGS
-2039 GTDFITGGTGAD
+2039 VDKNNTF
-2051 ILAGGGGADV
+2051 
-2061 FIFASGDSDP
+2061 
-2071 VGGASYNN
+2071 VGGAGRDILDLHGGNN
-2079 ATGQDHI
+2079 TLIWNAVATSSGSVLASSDSNLIAKDHVYDFRAGHDTLMVVATGVNSVDLTTLQHTIADPYKGSTAAFTQLSI
-2086 IDWGTGDQIVIS
+2086 NLDGITGATGTGDLVVEF
-2098 ATLNSN
+2098 AGTYAPADLLNALS
-2104 FNITTGVVVGTG
+2104 FN
-2116 AATSGATGDK
+2116 
-2126 GTAANFLDS
+2126 
-2135 TYLVD
+2135 
-2140 LGGTAG
+2140 
-2146 FELAV
+2146 
-2151 KVTSDGSTKAFS
+2151 
-2163 TNADAQN
+2163 
-2170 ATVLN
+2170 
-2175 LQLGNAGYSVVA
+2175 
-2187 GNNDDAIMGGSGSDT
+2187 
-2202 ITGGRGADNL
+2202 
-2212 TGGAGS
+2212 
-2218 NIFVFNSGV
+2218 
-2227 GNYSDSTQKVIA
+2227 
-2239 GDGNDRGQDTI
+2239 
-2250 TDFKFTADTQGGV
+2250 
-2263 DSIKVVAVDVNN
+2263 
-2275 FVHGTN
+2275 
-2281 TSIGTGLGS
+2281 
-2290 TGSDAGAFANYVG
+2290 
-2303 LIGLNQT
+2303 
-2310 SSGFGDVGDIAISF
+2310 
-2324 GASLNEAK
+2324 
-2332 FESRLSYDLTGT
+2332 LTGT
-2344 SGNDTLTGGGLNDTL
+2344 SGADTLKGSVNADTF
-2359 TGGAGKDILS
+2359 TGGAGADT
-2369 GGAGSDVFVFNAG
+2369 FVFAAG
-2382 DSSVSAYDLIT
+2382 DSTPTVSTKTVGSNSVTTVAGYDVIT
-2393 DMALGDDV
+2393 DMTLSEDIVDLSGV
-2401 LKLVGTPAIGVA
+2401 PAIA
-2413 TTVVDGIDSANIHS
+2413 TDTAGFNGIDSANIKSHS
-2427 HRIVNGLLTFGGA
+2427 IVNGLLTFGGA

-2455 DAVAYLQANINDSGQ
+2455 DAVAYLQANITGSGQ
-2470 TVVFRQAGHSYV
+2470 AVVFRQDSHSYV
-2482 FQHTSADPSV
+2482 FQHTSVDPSV

-2504 TTVAGLTDVAH
+2504 TTVAGLTDVAP